1 VVGTASGM
9 LGKVMA
15 EVRAAGCHAGKESPG
30 DTILPGSAVF
40 ASAAD
45 MASLDVT
52 VANCCG
58 VMLPVRSATSWS
70 ASCTRMHTPDQH
82 YAARES
88 CSPMNSTRHH

>member
-1 VVGTASGM
+1 MVGTASGM
-9 LGKVMA
+9 LEEVMA
-15 EVRAAGCHAGKESPG
+15 EVRVAGCHVGNESPG

-52 VANCCG
+52 AANCCG

-70 ASCTRMHTPDQH
+70 ASCSRMHTPDQH
-82 YAARES
+82 YATWETLI
-88 CSPMNSTRHH
+88 PNEQHL